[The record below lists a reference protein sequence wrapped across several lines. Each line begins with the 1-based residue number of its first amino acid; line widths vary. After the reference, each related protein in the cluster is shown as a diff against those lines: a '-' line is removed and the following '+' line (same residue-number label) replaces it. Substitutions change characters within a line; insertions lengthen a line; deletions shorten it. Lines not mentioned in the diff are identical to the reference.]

1 MSASLKQ
8 LTTYAPVTVK
18 RKRTR
23 IYSTSNSQRLWSVSD
38 SNNWRSKCSQMLLL
52 QHCTCECHL
61 WSKYMV
67 SDYDGRRSKRAW
79 PNCVL
84 CIPFMFSGIP
94 NECWLH
100 TWDTCNNNLEIR
112 IMGSSWRT
120 HNLVIHVAQNRTKY
134 LNNQLYKN
142 TSESIDQRNEVIKK
156 NQYSPPL
163 NGASRLFLTKFW
175 RLWDVLP
182 ICELPQCALAMMM
195 ATGR

>member
-1 MSASLKQ
+1 MTAIGGPNAVKCFCSN
-8 LTTYAPVTVK
+8 TV
-18 RKRTR
+18 
-23 IYSTSNSQRLWSVSD
+23 
-38 SNNWRSKCSQMLLL
+38 LLS
-52 QHCTCECHL
+52 ECHL

-112 IMGSSWRT
+112 IMGSSWRM

-142 TSESIDQRNEVIKK
+142 TSESIDHRNEVIKK
-156 NQYSPPL
+156 ISIFSNSKWGKQAFSYKIL
-163 NGASRLFLTKFW
+163 KTLRCFAN
-175 RLWDVLP
+175 LWVTTVRVSNDDGNRQVK
-182 ICELPQCALAMMM
+182 CHC
-195 ATGR
+195 